1 MFNVLNFDL
10 KNNFNTFRKLFYN
23 NLNNHYVKLF
33 QIFPNIDSWLKT
45 YVNFYLIQNFFNDL
59 NLSTKNHDFYALVYY
74 KC

>member
-1 MFNVLNFDL
+1 MEKIYVNLNLIPNFLLDKIKLMFNVLNFDL

-45 YVNFYLIQNFFNDL
+45 Y
-59 NLSTKNHDFYALVYY
+59 NL
-74 KC
+74 C